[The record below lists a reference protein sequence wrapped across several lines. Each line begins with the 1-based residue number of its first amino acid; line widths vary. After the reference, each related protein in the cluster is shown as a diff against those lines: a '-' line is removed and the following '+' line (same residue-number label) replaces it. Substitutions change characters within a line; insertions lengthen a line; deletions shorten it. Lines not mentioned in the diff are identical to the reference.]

1 MGSGNKYAVDT
12 GQECMSAV
20 NAEITTEN
28 SRLLCRG
35 SEGNLPDQRRMHR
48 YQVDWPFRV
57 KGTDPSGLGILNTGK
72 LRDISPRGAFGYIG
86 RLLAVGMKIEV
97 SIRLPLKEERW
108 IKYSAEVIRVE
119 HLGSQTG
126 VALKFDTSVPVF
138 YSK

>member
-1 MGSGNKYAVDT
+1 MFAT
-12 GQECMSAV
+12 
-20 NAEITTEN
+20 NAEILSEDLM
-28 SRLLCRG
+28 LLGTG
-35 SEGNLPDQRRMHR
+35 SEGNLPDRRQMHR

-72 LRDISPRGAFGYIG
+72 LRDISTRGAFGYIN

-97 SIRLPLKEERW
+97 LIKLPLKEERW

-119 HLGSQTG
+119 QLGSQTG
-126 VALKFDTSVPVF
+126 VALKFDTSRPSF